1 MRRIHRSR
9 VLGLVGLIVI
19 LVLLAGCYREVI
31 EDVAPTPGAE
41 EEQAGPS
48 DAQGTPSDEDVIA
61 TALAE
66 ATFAATAQAAEEPTM
81 LVPTRPPPTV
91 IVEEPSEQPTLAPV
105 PTAVPTQPA
114 PTPLPRPTVAPL
126 PTAEVGSGVHVVQ
139 AGENLFRI
147 ALRYGTTVD
156 ALMAANNLTSQTIY
170 VGQKL
175 VIPGSGAQ
183 PQPPV
188 SGGTTYVVK
197 RGDNLYRIALSF
209 GLSYQQLAQ
218 YNGIT
223 DPNAIYVG
231 QVLKIPPR

>member
-1 MRRIHRSR
+1 MRRIRRSWF
-9 VLGLVGLIVI
+9 LVTVCLIIV
-19 LVLLAGCYREVI
+19 LVLSAGCFREVT
-31 EDVAPTPGAE
+31 EDLAPTPGAE
-41 EEQAGPS
+41 GE
-48 DAQGTPSDEDVIA
+48 QGTPSDEEVIA

-66 ATFAATAQAAEEPTM
+66 ATFAATAQVAGEPTLLIPTRVPPTAIAEEPS
-81 LVPTRPPPTV
+81 P
-91 IVEEPSEQPTLAPV
+91 APQ
-105 PTAVPTQPA
+105 PTAVVIPTQPA
-114 PTPLPRPTVAPL
+114 PTQPAPTSPPP

-183 PQPPV
+183 PEPPA

-197 RGDNLYRIALSF
+197 AGDNLYRIALSF

-223 DPNAIYVG
+223 DPNSIYAG
-231 QVLKIPPR
+231 QVLRIPPR